1 MKRQQTLGNPLVN
14 TDPDGLWVTPQTVGG
29 IAGLAVGF
37 TYSLLVNDNDIGTAL
52 LDGLQA
58 GAAGFISGGGSVFA
72 GMAASG
78 GAAALRSKLDC
89 GEVDEWSV
97 VLNSGF
103 AALGGG
109 IGRAAGAL
117 VPQNMVRVQRGFFW
131 RLMER
136 QGLLAPKMVDKKVF
150 YRAQMA
156 TGAGAI
162 SENLMAGAYSGSE
175 LGKCPCDRK

>member
-1 MKRQQTLGNPLVN
+1 MGMQPASPIVH
-14 TDPDGLWVTPQTVGG
+14 TDPSGLIIAMPQMIGG
-29 IAGLAVGF
+29 IVGLTAGFA
-37 TYSLLVNDNDIGTAL
+37 YSLLVNDIGTAL
-52 LDGLQA
+52 LDRLQA
-58 GAAGFISGGGSVFA
+58 GAVGFISGGGSVFA

-175 LGKCPCDRK
+175 LGKCPCDRKRNL